1 MGKSS
6 LLIIGVLVSLSI
18 SCKNTVDNKLPTKHK
33 DVSSEKYL
41 EHLNEIDS
49 LLCDSLV
56 KGWSAQCRLDDYNH
70 YVLKYDTSSS
80 ANPQHLWE
88 KYYYVDCFDI
98 YTGESGCYNVVDTAL
113 LCGLWGIDKECY
125 WDYVKNVCKAIREVL
140 GGYKIDIVT
149 FYRNNNVFFSSTDCG
164 WNLFFVNNMAY
175 MQDSNLYK
183 DVLSSNGYRRLVGTK
198 NWHLF
203 QQKKQ
208 KETDN

>member
-1 MGKSS
+1 MEQAGEERGQQEG
-6 LLIIGVLVSLSI
+6 LDF
-18 SCKNTVDNKLPTKHK
+18 KNHK
-33 DVSSEKYL
+33 MCSN
-41 EHLNEIDS
+41 H
-49 LLCDSLV
+49 
-56 KGWSAQCRLDDYNH
+56 RFRDY
-70 YVLKYDTSSS
+70 
-80 ANPQHLWE
+80 
-88 KYYYVDCFDI
+88 
-98 YTGESGCYNVVDTAL
+98 G
-113 LCGLWGIDKECY
+113 
-125 WDYVKNVCKAIREVL
+125 DYVKNVCKAIREVL